1 MCRGS
6 PRREKTSINAGRCEA
21 MWAHPGL
28 WHEGRDL
35 ASPILGANRIGMQR
49 SAIAGFEMSITFLLW
64 LTALQRA
71 RHAARQGQLIYLT
84 PFLSLLF
91 LHLILGEPLLPATF
105 VGLLLIVGALVWSA
119 RTAMQNRIK
128 PGAEGLR

>member
-1 MCRGS
+1 
-6 PRREKTSINAGRCEA
+6 
-21 MWAHPGL
+21 
-28 WHEGRDL
+28 
-35 ASPILGANRIGMQR
+35 
-49 SAIAGFEMSITFLLW
+49 MSITFLLW

-119 RTAMQNRIK
+119 RTAMQNGIK